1 MRTRTRKQARPRA
14 RPDSR
19 AVFDLLKS
27 LFFDLFGGRTR
38 TRTWDPL
45 IKSQLLYQLSYA
57 PGISPPPAVRA
68 GSCSKAGSYCPGK
81 ARNAPSCRG
90 FRWLARRPFSGLP
103 PAAREQFGAVA
114 AHIAAVRPFH
124 SRAPGSTKGKPPGG
138 DPAAPVRRRS
148 CRGAGSATAGARLGY
163 MVITGVVRQG
173 VPCPACP
180 CRIGAGPSGAFRRRR
195 VLHGRGTRRGPARP
209 SD

>member
-1 MRTRTRKQARPRA
+1 MRPEFRPRRLCGRGPVA
-14 RPDSR
+14 KRVPTVQGRRQDRGRSLALATAQKRTGPKLRNVSR
-19 AVFDLLKS
+19 AQHSTSQGAFTRVFDALRRSDALQ
-27 LFFDLFGGRTR
+27 
-38 TRTWDPL
+38 TWDRHGPWRSRISGAPL
-45 IKSQLLYQLSYA
+45 HSFRAA
-57 PGISPPPAVRA
+57 PR
-68 GSCSKAGSYCPGK
+68 PGHVT
-81 ARNAPSCRG
+81 A
-90 FRWLARRPFSGLP
+90 
-103 PAAREQFGAVA
+103 
-114 AHIAAVRPFH
+114 RPFH

-180 CRIGAGPSGAFRRRR
+180 YRIGAGPSGAFHRRR
-195 VLHGRGTRRGPARP
+195 VLRGRGTRRDQARS

>member
-1 MRTRTRKQARPRA
+1 MG
-14 RPDSR
+14 
-19 AVFDLLKS
+19 LY
-27 LFFDLFGGRTR
+27 GGRTR

-57 PGISPPPAVRA
+57 PGIRPRRLCGRGPVAKRVPTVQGRPKTRRRA
-68 GSCSKAGSYCPGK
+68 G
-81 ARNAPSCRG
+81 G
-90 FRWLARRPFSGLP
+90 FRWRGAQAHS
-103 PAAREQFGAVA
+103 AAC
-114 AHIAAVRPFH
+114 
-124 SRAPGSTKGKPPGG
+124 RAPRAYNSVPWRRTSQVYAHFTPAHRSSTKGKPPGG

-163 MVITGVVRQG
+163 MVTTGVVRQG

-180 CRIGAGPSGAFRRRR
+180 YRIGAGPSGAFRRRR

>member
-1 MRTRTRKQARPRA
+1 MRPEFRPR
-14 RPDSR
+14 R
-19 AVFDLLKS
+19 LC
-27 LFFDLFGGRTR
+27 GRGPVAKRVPTVQR
-38 TRTWDPL
+38 R
-45 IKSQLLYQLSYA
+45 SA
-57 PGISPPPAVRA
+57 
-68 GSCSKAGSYCPGK
+68 
-81 ARNAPSCRG
+81 ARNGAGLDRSRSSPSECVAVPDQRRHSASKTRVNALVSTSFRAAPRPG
-90 FRWLARRPFSGLP
+90 HVTAR
-103 PAAREQFGAVA
+103 
-114 AHIAAVRPFH
+114 IFH

-180 CRIGAGPSGAFRRRR
+180 YRIGAGPSGAFRRRR